1 MFILFYDWCLV
12 PLRSQLPFAARQRN
26 AAVVEQAQTSMVAAA
41 AQASLCVYSMN
52 YALVHF

>member
-12 PLRSQLPFAARQRN
+12 PLRSQRPFAARQRN
-26 AAVVEQAQTSMVAAA
+26 AAVVEQAQMSMVAAA